1 MPAPRKVVRRSD
13 IEDKNI
19 KTKAAFEQFIYEK
32 AANGLVEETLS
43 SYRITF
49 NKFLAFFEESVENT
63 YDIGSELITEWKVCM
78 SSVEELRTTTINHHI
93 SNIRAFLY
101 WCMEDDRNYV
111 RPFRITLTKVK
122 EEMPKDYTVEEV
134 KALLKKPE
142 RKAPFTEWRMW
153 AVCCFVIGTGARLG
167 TLVDIRFRDIDL
179 NNGKVFYQHTKN
191 KKLQFANLSPQL
203 VKSLNDYISEW
214 LYNAKEDDY
223 LFCKQDMGQIS
234 KAALSQAYGHYAHS
248 RGVKKSN
255 IHGLRHTFARE
266 WFLNGGDVVQLSK
279 ILGHST
285 LAMSEHYMNV
295 YADMAK
301 DRFVEYN
308 PLDNITRNAG
318 TKRIVRNKN
327 KANGG
332 TA

>member
-13 IEDKNI
+13 NENKNV
-19 KTKAAFEQFIYEK
+19 KTQAAFEEFISEK
-32 AANGLVEETLS
+32 IANGLVEETLS
-43 SYRITF
+43 SYEITLK
-49 NKFLAFFEESVENT
+49 KFMDYFGSQVENT
-63 YDIGSELITEWKVCM
+63 YDIESAMFTQWKHYM
-78 SSVEELRTTTINHHI
+78 KGVEELKDTTVNHHI
-93 SNIRAFLY
+93 SNIRVFMY

-111 RPFRITLTKVK
+111 KPFRITLSKVR

-134 KALLKKPE
+134 KALLKKPN
-142 RKAPFTEWRMW
+142 RKASFAEWRMW

-167 TLVDIRFRDIDL
+167 TLVDIRMRDIDL
-179 NNGKVFYQHTKN
+179 KNGKVFYQHTKN
-191 KKLQFANLSPQL
+191 RKLQFANLSPQL
-203 VKSLNDYISEW
+203 VSNLNDYISEW
-214 LYNAKEDDY
+214 LGNATEDDY
-223 LFCKQDMGQIS
+223 LFCKQDFGQIT
-234 KAALSQAYGHYAHS
+234 KASLSQAYRQYTHS
-248 RGVKKSN
+248 RGVEKSN

-295 YADMAK
+295 YADMAR

-318 TKRIVRNKN
+318 TKKKVSRK
-327 KANGG
+327 
-332 TA
+332 